1 MKKHLADT
9 TKIIVAQRIATAK
22 NADRIMVLDNGTIE
36 SIGTHEELIKRNG
49 YYHKLYLAQTN

>member
-1 MKKHLADT
+1 MKNV

-36 SIGTHEELIKRNG
+36 SIGTHEELMEKSIVYRDI
-49 YYHKLYLAQTN
+49 YLSQLKEEN